1 MKLNLTKV
9 REVFAQRNALVDILA
24 MFFGVGTWI
33 GINSTYVQLPLL
45 VNVLPEGTNLIHI

>member
-1 MKLNLTKV
+1 MKINLTKV
-9 REVFAQRNALVDILA
+9 REVFAQRSALVDILA

-45 VNVLPEGTNLIHI
+45 VNVLPEGEN